1 MAMRKSTVNSKNSL
15 GISLGHSQSMVSPA
29 KRQIVSSEN
38 GGDRWVLGMVCSIM
52 INTTILQCTD
62 LLMGKQQHFC
72 WVFPYFLHS
81 W

>member
-15 GISLGHSQSMVSPA
+15 GISLGHSQAMVSPA
-29 KRQIVSSEN
+29 KRQIVSCEN

-52 INTTILQCTD
+52 INTTIFQCTD
-62 LLMGKQQHFC
+62 LLMERQKLFC
-72 WVFPYFLHS
+72 WVFPHFLHS